1 MELTRNLMIESVAR
15 LNPLPPRCLDS
26 TGTVAAAVE
35 LMRKNRVGSV
45 LIVEEKKLVGIFTE
59 RDLLKKILA
68 AGRSLGVPI
77 TAAMTSNPVSVNVRD
92 SVRRAVERMQA
103 GGYRHLPVVDE
114 RDHPV
119 GMLSA
124 KRIVRFLAEHF
135 PSTVYN
141 QPPDPSRVPD
151 RAEGA

>member
-1 MELTRNLMIESVAR
+1 MCAA
-15 LNPLPPRCLDS
+15 PPRCLDS
-26 TGTVAAAVE
+26 AGTVAQAVE

-45 LIVEEKKLVGIFTE
+45 LIVESRKLIGIFTE

-68 AGRSLGVPI
+68 PGRSLGEAI
-77 TAAMTSNPVSVNVRD
+77 TASMTANPVSVNARD
-92 SVRRAVERMQA
+92 SVRRAVEQMQA

-114 RDHPV
+114 HHRPV

-135 PSTVYN
+135 PNTVYN
-141 QPPDPSRVPD
+141 QPPDPSRVPGE
-151 RAEGA
+151 AEGA